1 MKFPEDFIDIILV
14 AVLVYYCI
22 NLPATRAWGT
32 LSEVFC

>member
-22 NLPATRAWGT
+22 KFARDTRM
-32 LSEVFC
+32 FC